1 MKKRK
6 KKEKKMI
13 QRFNEA
19 NAKKNIKVSALKTGV
34 DLVGGIGVGTLLGSV
49 FGVWSPIVGLL
60 TMGAGHA
67 LGDKTGVIRIAGAS
81 MSAYGLATAIE
92 NRNATKASTI
102 EGISL
107 AGTTDGIK
115 NRITKLI
122 NNWKHTI
129 YWDKLMTPKQ
139 KEVMT
144 SVIEGLANIDVSELD
159 VLERIIENS
168 SEQYNQNEDL
178 PIEGAY
184 YDEEE
189 EVEQQA
195 FFEDETGEAIPIN
208 YPIDGFDE
216 DEPLPED
223 IDFSTM

>member
-1 MKKRK
+1 
-6 KKEKKMI
+6 
-13 QRFNEA
+13 
-19 NAKKNIKVSALKTGV
+19 
-34 DLVGGIGVGTLLGSV
+34 
-49 FGVWSPIVGLL
+49 
-60 TMGAGHA
+60 
-67 LGDKTGVIRIAGAS
+67 GAS

-92 NRNATKASTI
+92 NRNVTKASTI
-102 EGISL
+102 KGISL

-139 KEVMT
+139 KEVMA
-144 SVIEGLANIDVSELD
+144 SAIEGAVGLANIDVSELD

-168 SEQYNQNEDL
+168 SAQYNQNEDF